1 VIRTVDDRIRDVRRL
16 LAAAE
21 SVFQGRARWAGAIA
35 ASTGLSPQGVEL
47 GFDSLERHASDD
59 ELRALATSAG
69 DAPHVHVILSANVF
83 VAPLRALAVAR
94 AAARHVSVRP
104 SGRDPILTR
113 ALVEAAGDRAIALVE
128 ERDVARVLPTGGGEV
143 HVYGRDE
150 TTADVV
156 ARLAHR
162 PEVTVRGHGAGLGLA
177 VVTRAAQIESAAEL
191 VARDVVLFDQ
201 RGCLSPRIVAVE
213 GDTLRVSAFA
223 AALHDRL
230 AAWALRV
237 PRGAL
242 LPDEDADARRWR
254 DAMAF
259 AGEVLHASDHT
270 IAVAPAGAP
279 WWLPPAGR
287 HVQVVAQEHLTDLAA
302 PMAAIAP
309 FVVAIGTDDAV
320 RLREVMRAWPAWGA
334 DTSRRTCRAIRLS
347 GLGRMQHPV
356 LDGPVDLRNAER
368 TRAPV

>member
-1 VIRTVDDRIRDVRRL
+1 VSRSLDDRVRDVRRL

-21 SVFQGRARWAGAIA
+21 SVFHARARWAGAIA
-35 ASTGLSPQGVEL
+35 ASTGLSPEGVEL
-47 GFDSLERHASDD
+47 GFASLERHATDD
-59 ELRALATSAG
+59 ELRALVASAG
-69 DAPHVHVILSANVF
+69 DAPHVHVVLSANVF

-94 AAARHVSVRP
+94 AAAPRVSVR
-104 SGRDPILTR
+104 SSSRDPVLTR
-113 ALVEAAGDRAIALVE
+113 ALVEAAGDRAIALVD
-128 ERDVARVLPTGGGEV
+128 ERDVAAVLPPGEGEV

-150 TTADVV
+150 TIADVV

-162 PEVTVRGHGAGLGLA
+162 PDVTVRGHGAGLSLA
-177 VVTRAAQIESAAEL
+177 VVTRAAAIESAAEL

-213 GDTLRVSAFA
+213 GDRSRARAFA

-230 AAWALRV
+230 SAWALQV

-259 AGEVLHASDHT
+259 AGEVLQAKGHT

-279 WWLPPAGR
+279 WWLPPPGR
-287 HVQVVAQEHLTDLAA
+287 HVQVVAQDRLGDLSI
-302 PMAAIAP
+302 PMAPLAP

-320 RLREVMRAWPAWGA
+320 RLGEAMGAWPA
-334 DTSRRTCRAIRLS
+334 RTEEARGRTRRAIRLS
-347 GLGRMQHPV
+347 GLGRMQRPAF
-356 LDGPVDLRNAER
+356 DGPVDLRWR
-368 TRAPV
+368 RA